1 MKIRGKREQITKCIF
16 HICSILMEHPPKGN
30 LIKKAFRSNIYI
42 CSRGVFKT
50 RNNLNSN
57 KMEKQ
62 SVFYL
67 SDIFI

>member
-42 CSRGVFKT
+42 YKYIIHAAEECLKH
-50 RNNLNSN
+50 
-57 KMEKQ
+57 E
-62 SVFYL
+62 
-67 SDIFI
+67 II